1 MRARFAATAGVADFL
16 IVWASV
22 VVAGLAYH
30 VGWLHV
36 SGMLSP
42 LVETGATLAALFVLM
57 NALRAEYEIVNYLAF
72 AGHARRV
79 LFVWNMTFLTALVI
93 AFAFKQ
99 SESLSRATTVLT
111 YLVGYAAIVALR
123 LDLSS
128 RTKRR
133 AGTGTLCV
141 LRVVLVGSE
150 DDLRAFTAT
159 YKPWTFGVDV
169 IASAVLRGPDTLTE
183 DLALAAASSRVLR
196 PDDIFILAPWTDNA
210 VVEAALA
217 AFMNVPAAIHLGPQP
232 VLDRFTKANVHRIG
246 TIASL
251 HLVRQ
256 PLTFTETSMKRLL
269 DVIGAAALMVLLVP
283 VFALVAIA
291 IKIESRGSVFF
302 VQRRYGFNQQTF
314 RILKFRSMTV
324 AEDDRTLRSATRRDP
339 RVTRVGRFLRRT
351 SVDELPQLLNVLR
364 GEMSLVGPRPH
375 ALAHNQHYERTI
387 ADYARR
393 HNVKPGITG
402 WAQIHGLRGE
412 VVSEDIMR
420 ARVEHDLYYIDNWT
434 LGLDLRILGNT
445 VLSRKVFANAF

>member
-1 MRARFAATAGVADFL
+1 MRARFAVLAALADFATVL
-16 IVWASV
+16 CSV
-22 VVAGLAYH
+22 VAAGSAYH
-30 VGWLHV
+30 EGWLHV

-42 LVETGATLAALFVLM
+42 LAGSGILLASLFVLLS
-57 NALRAEYEIVNYLAF
+57 ALRAEYEIVQYLAF

-79 LFVWNMTFLTALVI
+79 LFVWNMTFLTALVLV
-93 AFAFKQ
+93 FFLK
-99 SESLSRATTVLT
+99 ESGEVSRATAVLT
-111 YLVGYAAIVALR
+111 YLTGYASIVALR
-123 LDLSS
+123 VVLAA

-133 AGTGTLCV
+133 ARDGNLCV
-141 LRVVLVGSE
+141 LRVVLVGGE
-150 DDLRAFTAT
+150 ADLRAFAAT
-159 YKPWTFGVDV
+159 HKPWTVGVDV
-169 IASAVLRGPDTLTE
+169 IASAVLRGPDTLGE

-196 PDDIFILAPWTDNA
+196 PDDIFILAPWTDNE

-256 PLTFTETSMKRLL
+256 PLTFLQTTTKRLL
-269 DVIGAAALMVLLVP
+269 DLVGALALLVLSAP
-283 VFALVAIA
+283 IFVLVAIA
-291 IKIESRGSVFF
+291 IKLDSGGAVFF

-314 RILKFRSMTV
+314 RVLKFRSMSV
-324 AEDDRTLRSATRRDP
+324 AEDDRTLRSATRHDV
-339 RVTRVGRFLRRT
+339 RVTRIGRLLRRT
-351 SVDELPQLLNVLR
+351 SLDELPQLLNVLR

-375 ALAHNQHYERTI
+375 ALAHNQQYERTI

-412 VVSEDIMR
+412 VVSDEVMR

-434 LGLDLRILGNT
+434 LGLDLRILGHT
-445 VLSRKVFANAF
+445 VLSPKAFANAY

>member
-1 MRARFAATAGVADFL
+1 MRARFAVAAGAADFL

-22 VVAGLAYH
+22 VLAGMTYH

-42 LVETGATLAALFVLM
+42 LIGTGASLAALFVLM

-72 AGHARRV
+72 AGHARRA
-79 LFVWNMTFLTALVI
+79 LFVWNMTFLTALLMV
-93 AFAFKQ
+93 FAFKE
-99 SESLSRATTVLT
+99 SESVSRATTVLT
-111 YLVGYAAIVALR
+111 YFVGYAAIVAMR
-123 LDLSS
+123 LNLTSQ
-128 RTKRR
+128 TKRR
-133 AGTGTLCV
+133 AGLGTLCV

-150 DDLRAFTAT
+150 SDLRAFTAR
-159 YKPWTFGVDV
+159 YEPWTVGVDV

-210 VVEAALA
+210 LVEAALA

-256 PLTFTETSMKRLL
+256 PLSFTETSMKRLL
-269 DVIGAAALMVLLVP
+269 DIVGAAALMVLLVP
-283 VFALVAIA
+283 VFALVAVA
-291 IKIESRGSVFF
+291 IKLDSRGPVLF
-302 VQRRYGFNQQTF
+302 VQRRYGFNQLTF

-324 AEDDRTLRSATRRDP
+324 AEDDRTLRSATRHDP
-339 RVTRVGRFLRRT
+339 RVTRIGRILRRT
-351 SVDELPQLLNVLR
+351 SLDELPQLLNVLR

-387 ADYARR
+387 AEYARR

-412 VVSEDIMR
+412 VVSEDVMR

-434 LGLDLRILGNT
+434 LGLDLRIIGHT
-445 VLSRKVFANAF
+445 IMSPKVYDNAY